1 MAKRP
6 TSRFETIFRQELNS
20 GKGAISSLGT
30 AISQSQKEK
39 RDVRNILPKSGILG
53 AILEKQFGK
62 SYKYA
67 GPKGPSIQSK
77 SATAQAASSR
87 IMARN
92 SMFLPIIAKDM
103 NIMRQN
109 IQQIARK
116 QGIKPKTKEN
126 YGKSLTTESNPS
138 VAPSA
143 SGPAAKSGMFGGITD
158 TLGSIGGGV
167 LGLGGAIISGLLG
180 AIGSIG
186 GTFLSGLTAMTGF
199 GLPGI
204 ISLIAGGYVIYSL
217 AKSINFKKIGTD
229 LYSVFGDAFDGISKS
244 LKEFFGIKEDETF
257 MKGFARKL
265 DEAFNTS
272 FFTTSLNKASK
283 SLEETT
289 NLIGT
294 NVKGAFNTIL
304 AHGLAAA
311 KTLGDVMTAVGK
323 DIIGYTRRWMD
334 QQQDTVY
341 MLIGAAIGGVIG
353 SSLGVGAVVGAA
365 IGALAGKK
373 YGQYNQAEDKRLAEH
388 YEKNFGGKEGAAKQ
402 LEAQITMGSQMIDTN
417 LGKDDDAA
425 LDMSNKNSR
434 KWLASYLSLRT
445 GGKTTPEEMEK
456 DIVYD
461 LQYHGG
467 NKYKGWTVSKVK
479 EEVSSYERALRKV
492 NPEKGISNL
501 AKFDFKKVYADNFE
515 SSKSTVS
522 ELTSSDDGKG
532 KGSDQFAKFPSAE
545 AGFKAQRAL
554 WEKPFYSKKTI
565 AEALKSWAPDATE
578 NYGKGIE
585 KAIGVSIASTKFS
598 DLSEAQKVA
607 LLNEQ
612 ARQEGFFKPGSL
624 PNRMN
629 NPGAMKFASWETAYG
644 AEPSGV
650 GEGGKKVGSS
660 QQLASNS
667 KSAPSQENT
676 TPKNQPGLNKY
687 EKMSETELI
696 LSMFGD
702 MFGDLSTSLF
712 QLADAS
718 TKSSQKNGNSGDRII
733 SDTVYNYDL
742 IATEEGL
749 RRVAR
754 GSN

>member
-30 AISQSQKEK
+30 AISESQKEK
-39 RDVRNILPKSGILG
+39 RDVRNMLPKSGILG

-109 IQQIARK
+109 IQMMAKK
-116 QGIKPKTKEN
+116 QGLKPKTREN
-126 YGKSLTTESNPS
+126 YGKSLTPEPNPS
-138 VAPSA
+138 IAPST

-167 LGLGGAIISGLLG
+167 LGLGGAIISGLIG
-180 AIGSIG
+180 TIGSIG
-186 GTFLSGLTAMTGF
+186 GAFLSGLTAMTGF

-204 ISLIAGGYVIYSL
+204 IGLIAGGYVIYSL

-244 LKEFFGIKEDETF
+244 LKEFFGIKEGETF
-257 MKGFARKL
+257 MTGFARKL
-265 DEAFNTS
+265 DETFNTT
-272 FFTTSLNKASK
+272 FFTTNLNKASK

-289 NLIGT
+289 SSIEKNIKGT
-294 NVKGAFNTIL
+294 FNTIL

-311 KTLGDVMTAVGK
+311 KTLGDVMIAVGK
-323 DIIGYTRRWMD
+323 DIMGYTRLWMD
-334 QQQDTVY
+334 QNKDTIYV
-341 MLIGAAIGGVIG
+341 LIGAALGAVIG
-353 SSLGVGAVVGAA
+353 SPIAGVGSLLGAA
-365 IGALAGKK
+365 LGAGAAKAYAGLTTSRDKDEAKRYEKK
-373 YGQYNQAEDKRLAEH
+373 YE
-388 YEKNFGGKEGAAKQ
+388 GKEGAIKQ
-402 LEAQITMGSQMIDTN
+402 LESQIEKGAGIIQLNTERG
-417 LGKDDDAA
+417 DDAPLNLNLPDTRRWWIEYA
-425 LDMSNKNSR
+425 
-434 KWLASYLSLRT
+434 SLRGEGT
-445 GGKTTPEEMEK
+445 PAEIEKNIKDGKYEGLTIGRIRDLMSRDERVLRMLDPQKEMK
-456 DIVYD
+456 N
-461 LQYHGG
+461 L
-467 NKYKGWTVSKVK
+467 
-479 EEVSSYERALRKV
+479 ER
-492 NPEKGISNL
+492 
-501 AKFDFKKVYADNFE
+501 FDFKKVYADNFE

-578 NYGKGIE
+578 NYGKGLE

-718 TKSSQKNGNSGDRII
+718 TKSSQKNGNSGDRVI